1 MRARAAI
8 CLVKPIRKEQVGERI
23 RPRGS
28 LQMRVCA
35 NHASFCNAD
44 GTTMDEDEAMF
55 SVVADARVLVHG
67 KYAGTIRYVPDR
79 RTALVGV
86 ELDRAC
92 GDNDGIDEDGRRLF
106 QCKPLHGLFVRE
118 EQLGFRRLV
127 YSNAWNLLDNTQ
139 EQLNLMRSEK
149 FKAAE
154 HTIAQLTKGR
164 VRSLPSNHDLHISTR
179 DFAVDLHSS
188 NCDLHPPNHNFR
200 LVSRILCSLT
210 PCFSFLLPTWSSQ
223 SLSRTVSDA
232 EVAGIAIEADY
243 RGPHVHWPLELS
255 NVLAVLDSFKTSQVL
270 HHKYVLEL
278 LNAGVRALAPLP
290 TLQEITVAEGEK
302 LTVIGDLHGQLQD
315 LFSIFSINGLPSP
328 TNKYLFNGDFVD
340 RGLYGTEVVMTLLLF
355 RLLDP
360 TSVYLNRGNH
370 ESRNQNSWMG
380 FEDEV
385 WGKYSGAADGD
396 LERPA
401 RLFERFQALFEV
413 LPLCAVLQSKI
424 FVVHGGL
431 FSRDNV
437 TLAHLRG
444 IARKREPPLH
454 QLGFEDKIF
463 EDMLWSDP
471 RAIQSRQPSERGA
484 GVEFGVNVTN
494 NFCLVNKIALI
505 IRSHE
510 CVPEGFEIL
519 HGGRLITLF
528 SASRYCGTQMNKG
541 AFLTLGPELQPE
553 IQQFYAHALNE
564 SSFTTAAPPE
574 QAQLQGVL
582 EEDTLRMIAER
593 ICDHKPSLFW
603 YFTQHD
609 DEHDGTVSR
618 LVWAEALRSV
628 LQLEL
633 PFLTYQPKLAA
644 LVDENSTRINYS
656 QFLARYRIENDAVD

>member
-1 MRARAAI
+1 
-8 CLVKPIRKEQVGERI
+8 
-23 RPRGS
+23 
-28 LQMRVCA
+28 
-35 NHASFCNAD
+35 
-44 GTTMDEDEAMF
+44 MDVDEAMF

-92 GDNDGIDEDGRRLF
+92 GDNDGIDEGGRRLF

-164 VRSLPSNHDLHISTR
+164 
-179 DFAVDLHSS
+179 
-188 NCDLHPPNHNFR
+188 
-200 LVSRILCSLT
+200 
-210 PCFSFLLPTWSSQ
+210 

-232 EVAGIAIEADY
+232 EVAGITVEADY

-385 WGKYSGAADGD
+385 WGKYSGAEDGD

-471 RAIQSRQPSERGA
+471 RAIQTRQPSERGA